1 MIVIQRIKH
10 QKDIKVNNKELLFT
24 LIKNN
29 DCVSRSW
36 LARKAKL
43 SPSTVSLLVD
53 ELIAKD
59 LVSELQAYDSSTVT
73 LGRRPIGLSVNV
85 HNHFILGISIK
96 EHSLSGGVYNL
107 RLEEIF
113 FTESEKLDLST
124 DPMKYLID
132 FIQKLMDSYPN
143 KTFCA
148 IGVALPAIID
158 ERRERVLTSLGI
170 TMFGEDIKSALE
182 EHFGIPVMLDNEG
195 RAAGLAEKSTYYPEV
210 NGFVYFSLIDKG
222 LGGFVTSRYDLSRPS
237 VGVSAEIGHMSVD
250 VHGKRCRCGNH
261 GCLEALASIEA
272 MVTSYAAAL
281 NVPEDSVSYHDL
293 VMAFLGNRPEAV
305 AVVKKA
311 ADYMAAGVVNV
322 GVGDNHIVDIARRKV
337 QGVVVVLI
345 PSLLKA
351 AVYQDLFFIYLQA
364 VAAAGD
370 CVGCT
375 EKG

>member
-1 MIVIQRIKH
+1 MTV
-10 QKDIKVNNKELLFT
+10 L
-24 LIKNN
+24 
-29 DCVSRSW
+29 RSLW
-36 LARKAKL
+36 E
-43 SPSTVSLLVD
+43 D
-53 ELIAKD
+53 
-59 LVSELQAYDSSTVT
+59 
-73 LGRRPIGLSVNV
+73 GPIGLSVNV

-293 VMAFLGNRPEAV
+293 VMAFLGQP
-305 AVVKKA
+305 
-311 ADYMAAGVVNV
+311 AGSGRRCRESGRLYGGRCGQCPQYVQP
-322 GVGDNHIVDIARRKV
+322 GGHRARR
-337 QGVVVVLI
+337 
-345 PSLLKA
+345 
-351 AVYQDLFFIYLQA
+351 QA
-364 VAAAGD
+364 VPARFPLHQPRDSRREGKGAGALL
-370 CVGCT
+370 
-375 EKG
+375 